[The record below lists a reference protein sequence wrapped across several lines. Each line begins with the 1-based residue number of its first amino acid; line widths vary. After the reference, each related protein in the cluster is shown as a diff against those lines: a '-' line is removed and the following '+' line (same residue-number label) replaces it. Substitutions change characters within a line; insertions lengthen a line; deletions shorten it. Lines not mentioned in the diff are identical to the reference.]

1 MPIQER
7 VSTLDVLDYNVW
19 VKEELRLQD
28 TKRRIREGEYKP
40 HEAMLAHIEQI
51 HTNAVKYNTPGNG
64 EIGGPGVFLDV
75 THIRSGESAI
85 QPKCRA
91 DC

>member
-1 MPIQER
+1 M
-7 VSTLDVLDYNVW
+7 STLDVMDYNVW
-19 VKEELRLQD
+19 VKEEEEMWLEDIR
-28 TKRRIREGEYKP
+28 RRIREGEYRT
-40 HEAMLAHIEQI
+40 HEAMLKHIEQI
-51 HTNAVKYNTPGNG
+51 YTNAVKYNTPGNG